1 MLDYTIG
8 YLCSSLIHRSQLR
21 VFVGIVA
28 HTDANP
34 RKEMEIV
41 THNIHPNASDPVAHL
56 LLGVR
61 NSSVAGVALGRVLL
75 AARAGTLTF
84 RAGALA
90 RHGATV
96 ALGLAVAD

>member
-1 MLDYTIG
+1 M
-8 YLCSSLIHRSQLR
+8 
-21 VFVGIVA
+21 A

-34 RKEMEIV
+34 LKEMEIV
-41 THNIHPNASDPVAHL
+41 THKVHPNTSDPVAHL
-56 LLGVR
+56 LLGIR
-61 NSSVAGVALGRVLL
+61 DGGVAGVTLGRVLR

-96 ALGLAVAD
+96 ALGLTVAD